1 MTRGNHDNPPHDP
14 LWVGQPFPGLKDG
27 WSDPQGVD
35 YYRPA
40 MNPQSFGADAP
51 PTWGLR
57 QIGPPRGG
65 PFPSDPPNEALPIKD
80 LGEVRFVVASSQGSN
95 SR

>member
-1 MTRGNHDNPPHDP
+1 M
-14 LWVGQPFPGLKDG
+14 L
-27 WSDPQGVD
+27 SDPQGVD
-35 YYRPA
+35 YYRPTI
-40 MNPQSFGADAP
+40 NPQSFGADAP

-65 PFPSDPPNEALPIKD
+65 PFLSDTPNEPHPIKD
-80 LGEVRFVVASSQGSN
+80 LGEVRFVVAPSRGSK